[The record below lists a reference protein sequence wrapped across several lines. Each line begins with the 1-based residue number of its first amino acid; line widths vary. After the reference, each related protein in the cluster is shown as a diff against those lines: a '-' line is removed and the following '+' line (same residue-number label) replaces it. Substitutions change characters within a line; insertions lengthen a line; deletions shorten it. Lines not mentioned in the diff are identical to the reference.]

1 MKLKYIL
8 SIACLAVSMNTQAF
22 ITSVSTSGAAMNAAT
37 MNMIVTASTVAIDD
51 MPKKTEPLRTLESL
65 QIKTKF
71 ILPSKSK
78 SKDYCSRMTYVY
90 KHRNPIPCQTNP

>member
-8 SIACLAVSMNTQAF
+8 SIACLAISMSTQAF
-22 ITSVSTSGAAMNAAT
+22 VTSVGTSGAAMNAAT
-37 MNMIVTASTVAIDD
+37 MNMIITASTVAIDD
-51 MPKKTEPLRTLESL
+51 TPKKTKPLRSLESL

-78 SKDYCSRMTYVY
+78 SKDHCSRVSYVY
-90 KHRNPIPCQTNP
+90 KHRNPIPCRTNP